1 MALFVAELRK
11 LMSKSFGLL
20 LVMLMLILKIAY
32 LGFEDSKTNT
42 YILDNKTDYLSIV
55 NRYTGK
61 VTQEVSDQIEAE
73 NALVLRAESELR
85 RLRLDYNDG
94 LITTEQFEHE
104 LPILEKRSN
113 NKELF
118 LYLYSQYLTARSEPD
133 TRFIL
138 FSEGWDRFFSTVRL
152 DWFSALVIIIFAA
165 LVFGKE
171 YEADMQRLQI
181 STPKGDN
188 KLVIAKFLVLF
199 SVILVIGLL
208 SYLSEFLF
216 FNIRYGL
223 PNWNFPYQSLA
234 TFRNSSLPLTLFQAT
249 LLTFFLRL
257 FGFCVLGIITISISI
272 ASQSVIPSLIG
283 GLTLVALPFILPV
296 SSGSKVF
303 LPSPYSLIIATPFLY
318 GNDTL
323 INKTTFSFIATVTN
337 QHLVG
342 ILLIWFF
349 IAIILLL
356 NIKRQFG
363 YIRYKPTRPN
373 LSVVFCLISVS
384 LLLGCTVPGLNL
396 KDRNNQM
403 ANNSN
408 SLFSSSSYY
417 YDPFIVSLYPTFM
430 IEDTR
435 DNTIQKAIRDP
446 FLDKEFIDKH
456 VGGINIENDTL
467 YYSIKTEDY
476 EQIRSINLINWD
488 TQVLYTRY
496 PQQQVSIINDDLE
509 DHSMSEGKSTLPFII
524 YGNKIFMLD
533 ENELVMLTMGSSKEV
548 PIIKNIAQARGLA
561 FKDGKFYYINKI
573 NELRTYSL
581 LDKSDQP
588 LLGIKAMYQLLIR
601 DNLLYFQNL
610 DRGLTLFSLNLD
622 TNEIRQVLDA
632 DIGYF
637 VADDTYIYFSNQKD
651 NGFLYRYNLNT
662 GEQILIAPIAY
673 VLNIQVFDGKPYLYA
688 RASNY
693 ETGNSVITYRIYK
706 TDWHYERLEHYEIFN
721 DSMN

>member
-1 MALFVAELRK
+1 
-11 LMSKSFGLL
+11 
-20 LVMLMLILKIAY
+20 
-32 LGFEDSKTNT
+32 
-42 YILDNKTDYLSIV
+42 
-55 NRYTGK
+55 
-61 VTQEVSDQIEAE
+61 
-73 NALVLRAESELR
+73 
-85 RLRLDYNDG
+85 
-94 LITTEQFEHE
+94 
-104 LPILEKRSN
+104 
-113 NKELF
+113 
-118 LYLYSQYLTARSEPD
+118 
-133 TRFIL
+133 
-138 FSEGWDRFFSTVRL
+138 
-152 DWFSALVIIIFAA
+152 
-165 LVFGKE
+165 
-171 YEADMQRLQI
+171 
-181 STPKGDN
+181 
-188 KLVIAKFLVLF
+188 
-199 SVILVIGLL
+199 
-208 SYLSEFLF
+208 
-216 FNIRYGL
+216 
-223 PNWNFPYQSLA
+223 YQSLA

-323 INKTTFSFIATVTN
+323 INKNTFSFIATVTN

-349 IAIILLL
+349 IAVILLL

-509 DHSMSEGKSTLPFII
+509 VHSMSEGKSTLPFII
-524 YGNKIFMLD
+524 YGN
-533 ENELVMLTMGSSKEV
+533 
-548 PIIKNIAQARGLA
+548 
-561 FKDGKFYYINKI
+561 
-573 NELRTYSL
+573 
-581 LDKSDQP
+581 
-588 LLGIKAMYQLLIR
+588 
-601 DNLLYFQNL
+601 
-610 DRGLTLFSLNLD
+610 
-622 TNEIRQVLDA
+622 
-632 DIGYF
+632 
-637 VADDTYIYFSNQKD
+637 
-651 NGFLYRYNLNT
+651 
-662 GEQILIAPIAY
+662 
-673 VLNIQVFDGKPYLYA
+673 
-688 RASNY
+688 
-693 ETGNSVITYRIYK
+693 
-706 TDWHYERLEHYEIFN
+706 
-721 DSMN
+721 

>member
-1 MALFVAELRK
+1 M
-11 LMSKSFGLL
+11 
-20 LVMLMLILKIAY
+20 
-32 LGFEDSKTNT
+32 
-42 YILDNKTDYLSIV
+42 
-55 NRYTGK
+55 
-61 VTQEVSDQIEAE
+61 
-73 NALVLRAESELR
+73 
-85 RLRLDYNDG
+85 
-94 LITTEQFEHE
+94 
-104 LPILEKRSN
+104 
-113 NKELF
+113 
-118 LYLYSQYLTARSEPD
+118 
-133 TRFIL
+133 
-138 FSEGWDRFFSTVRL
+138 
-152 DWFSALVIIIFAA
+152 
-165 LVFGKE
+165 
-171 YEADMQRLQI
+171 
-181 STPKGDN
+181 
-188 KLVIAKFLVLF
+188 
-199 SVILVIGLL
+199 
-208 SYLSEFLF
+208 
-216 FNIRYGL
+216 
-223 PNWNFPYQSLA
+223 
-234 TFRNSSLPLTLFQAT
+234 
-249 LLTFFLRL
+249 
-257 FGFCVLGIITISISI
+257 
-272 ASQSVIPSLIG
+272 
-283 GLTLVALPFILPV
+283 ALPFILPV

-446 FLDKEFIDKH
+446 FLDKEFIDNH
-456 VGGINIENDTL
+456 VGGIYIENDTL

-509 DHSMSEGKSTLPFII
+509 VHSMSEGKSTLPFII

-601 DNLLYFQNL
+601 DNLLYFHNL